1 MTQEQHDYE
10 MGCAAQA
17 QAKHEAQMLNSEQK
31 PQSCQTRVSCRA
43 FVLERAKKHLGNKFK
58 HFDTGQTLE
67 EGYFTWSVSVSKF
80 FGGMHVA
87 YGGWVVWS
95 ACGGWLAEPCT

>member
-1 MTQEQHDYE
+1 MSNRITEQ
-10 MGCAAQA
+10 
-17 QAKHEAQMLNSEQK
+17 
-31 PQSCQTRVSCRA
+31 PFCQTRVSCRA

-58 HFDTGQTLE
+58 HFGTGQTLE

-87 YGGWVVWS
+87 YGGWVVWIRYRDWETDRKSTRLNSSHRSLSRMPSS
-95 ACGGWLAEPCT
+95 A

>member
-1 MTQEQHDYE
+1 MIEE
-10 MGCAAQA
+10 
-17 QAKHEAQMLNSEQK
+17 KNINKPQK
-31 PQSCQTRVSCRA
+31 PAFLVGAVSCRA
-43 FVLERAKKHLGNKFK
+43 FVLQRAKKHLGNKFK
-58 HFDTGQTLE
+58 HYGTGQTLE

-95 ACGGWLAEPCT
+95 ACGGWLAEPCN